1 MVEDKKL
8 WDRVLVEMELGM
20 SKANFTTWL
29 KDTCIIKQEDGV
41 VYLSVP
47 NAFVKDWLTNKF
59 HKPILK
65 ALRDFGENIRSVEYI
80 VTKELKKKDEGLK
93 KLAAFNNELPLSEHY
108 INKEDNLN
116 QRYTFDSFVIG
127 PFNEIAYAAA
137 QAVIK
142 KPGTAY
148 NPLFIY
154 GNTGHGKTHLIQSI
168 GNYIKN
174 HYPSKKVHYV
184 TSEKYVVDYVGSM
197 QTNKINQFKDK
208 YKKYDVLIMD
218 DIQFLSNKEKSQEE
232 LFHLFNNL
240 YEDNKQIVFS
250 SDKHPNFIPNLEDR
264 LKSRF
269 SQGMIVDIPAPDH
282 ESRAAILKT
291 KARQNNFHLE
301 EDIIHLLAS
310 ELESNIRELEG
321 ILNAVICQSQVKG
334 KDLSVMEIK
343 NIIKASVKPK
353 KTVSANDIIKVVAN
367 YYNIEEDVIYNKTRR
382 KEVVRPRQIAMYI
395 LREDCNVS
403 YPSIG
408 QKLGG
413 RDHTTV
419 IHSCEKIKDGLKN
432 DTSLMEDITQIRS
445 ML

>member
-218 DIQFLSNKEKSQEE
+218 DIQFLSNKVHYVTSEKYVVDYVGSMQTNKINQFKDKYKKYDVLIMDDIQFLSNKEKS
-232 LFHLFNNL
+232 
-240 YEDNKQIVFS
+240 
-250 SDKHPNFIPNLEDR
+250 
-264 LKSRF
+264 
-269 SQGMIVDIPAPDH
+269 
-282 ESRAAILKT
+282 
-291 KARQNNFHLE
+291 
-301 EDIIHLLAS
+301 
-310 ELESNIRELEG
+310 
-321 ILNAVICQSQVKG
+321 
-334 KDLSVMEIK
+334 
-343 NIIKASVKPK
+343 
-353 KTVSANDIIKVVAN
+353 
-367 YYNIEEDVIYNKTRR
+367 
-382 KEVVRPRQIAMYI
+382 
-395 LREDCNVS
+395 
-403 YPSIG
+403 
-408 QKLGG
+408 
-413 RDHTTV
+413 
-419 IHSCEKIKDGLKN
+419 
-432 DTSLMEDITQIRS
+432 
-445 ML
+445 